1 MINDKHAPR
10 GGALRTIVPALLLAG
25 VCPAA
30 AAADAVSAEMPA
42 ITVSAHAANTIAYD
56 RTGASVTVLDIPEL
70 RKEGIYTAAE
80 AMTTV
85 PGVYSLSGGG
95 ENQRGNICNV
105 VIRGLSSGDSFMPM
119 IDGMRLSGLSGS
131 GILSSNVM
139 ARTNL
144 FDLGTMEVLRG
155 AQGATYGGTSMAGV
169 IYMETP
175 KGSSDKPTVSV
186 FNEGGS
192 HDSYT
197 GNVTAQGEQDDLAWF
212 LSSTYEHTN
221 NDITLADGRQMP
233 GRHAGRYE
241 NFSQALRLD
250 YQVNEEASLTA
261 TCRRED
267 ASYHYGSLYGV
278 SPYTFRTNL
287 VTAKGEVKLS
297 HAWTSSL
304 MAGYYGSDYM
314 LGHGWYSDLRNVQ
327 VEWRNACRWN
337 KNNTTTAGFSWIR
350 HQYDVSSVYETSD
363 RNTNSNLDNTYGLFA
378 EHHYRPAAGWDNSL
392 ALRLDR
398 SSNFDSL
405 LNARLASSY
414 RFNQQKTRLFGSVG
428 QSYRAPS
435 SFQHSNNIY
444 YGADYGYGPT
454 IYRGNPDVDCS
465 TAISF
470 DVGVEHEFVPGHSLS
485 VTLFHTR
492 VEDAIESIFEG
503 DGYTYRNAAGHQ
515 TAQGVELALTGGWND
530 AWDTGYK
537 LACTLTSPKTSDDR
551 QIPASARQVWTGDI
565 HTSPLEGLTTGIG
578 LTAAAGRSNFAG
590 NPVATKLDAYYSLR
604 WYARYEVNEHLT
616 LHARVENLTNQEYII
631 ESAWDSAAHSVI
643 SAGISIHGG
652 CTISF

>member
-1 MINDKHAPR
+1 MIQENHAPLR
-10 GGALRTIVPALLLAG
+10 GAFRTIVPALLLAG
-25 VCPAA
+25 VCPVAP
-30 AAADAVSAEMPA
+30 AADEVSAEMPA
-42 ITVSAHAANTIAYD
+42 ITVSAHVGNALAYD
-56 RTGASVTVLDIPEL
+56 RTGVSVTVLDIPEL
-70 RKEGIYTAAE
+70 KKEGIYTAAE
-80 AMTTV
+80 ALTTV

-144 FDLGTMEVLRG
+144 FDLGTLEVLRG

-175 KGSSDKPTVSV
+175 KGSSDKPAVSI

-197 GNVTAQGEQDDLAWF
+197 GNVTTQGEQDDLAWF

-221 NDITLADGRQMP
+221 NDITLADGRKMP
-233 GRHAGRYE
+233 GKHAGRYE
-241 NFSQALRLD
+241 NFAQALRLD
-250 YQVNEEASLTA
+250 YQVNEEATLTA
-261 TCRRED
+261 TYRRED
-267 ASYHYGSLYGV
+267 ASYHYGALYGV

-304 MAGYYGSDYM
+304 MAGHYGSDYM

-327 VEWRNACRWN
+327 LEWRNAYRWN
-337 KNNTTTAGFSWIR
+337 KAHTSTAGFSWIR
-350 HQYDVSSVYETSD
+350 NQYDVASVYETSD

-378 EHHYRPAAGWDNSL
+378 EHHYRPADGWDNSL

-414 RFNQQKTRLFGSVG
+414 RFNQQRTRLFGSIG

-435 SFQHSNNIY
+435 SFQHSNSVY
-444 YGADYGYGPT
+444 HGADYGYGPT
-454 IYRGNPDVDCS
+454 IYRGNPDIDCA

-470 DVGVEHEFVPGHSLS
+470 DVGMEHEFIPGHSLS
-485 VTLFHTR
+485 VTLFLTR
-492 VEDAIESIFEG
+492 MEDAIETVFADE
-503 DGYTYRNAAGHQ
+503 GYTYRNAAGHQ
-515 TAQGVELALTGGWND
+515 TAQGVEIALTGGWND

-551 QIPASARQVWTGDI
+551 QIPASARQTWSGDL

-578 LTAAAGRSNFAG
+578 LTAAAGRSNFEG

-616 LHARVENLTNQEYII
+616 LHARVENLTNQKYVI
-631 ESAWDSAAHSVI
+631 ESAWDSAANSVI
-643 SAGISIHGG
+643 SAGISFHGG